1 MSGKPRNTKEKKSMK
16 KNLNISAH
24 DRNQLIANENRQY
37 FKSQN
42 ILTLNLIGSPG
53 CGKTSILEYTVNHFD
68 QPFAVIVGDVK
79 TALDSD
85 RIIHSGNQNAFAIET
100 GGGCHLSAQMIQ
112 DKVKDINLENLDYL
126 FIENVGN
133 LVCPSSYDLGESL
146 KIAILSIPEGDE
158 KVRKYP
164 ALFIRATAVIINKID
179 LLGVMEYDIQRV
191 REDCRIHNPEVK
203 IFETAA
209 KTGDGF
215 EEWFDYLKSQ
225 RDRAEFKKGG

>member
-1 MSGKPRNTKEKKSMK
+1 MK

-24 DRNQLIANENRQY
+24 DRNRQIADENRQI
-37 FKSQN
+37 FNTNK

-53 CGKTSILEYTVNHFD
+53 CGKTSLLEYTVNHFD

-112 DKVKDINLENLDYL
+112 DKVKDIDLSDPDFL

-133 LVCPSSYDLGESL
+133 LVCPSSFDLGENL
-146 KIAILSIPEGDE
+146 KVAILSIPEGDE

-164 ALFIRATAVIINKID
+164 ALFIRAAAVIINKID
-179 LLGVMEYDIQRV
+179 LLDLMDYDIQRV
-191 REDCRIHNPEVK
+191 REDCRVHNPEVE
-203 IFETAA
+203 IFETSA
-209 KTGDGF
+209 KTGQGF
-215 EEWFDYLKSQ
+215 DKWFNYLRTQYQNIIS
-225 RDRAEFKKGG
+225 